1 MESDDAQVPGARGS
15 TCVCTEATG
24 HQLHHG
30 ARSQLRG
37 PGCWRS
43 PGAACPA
50 GPEEGARPRQHDG
63 KAMRRQ
69 PEGKRGQL
77 QGPPS
82 GPPSRGLGACR
93 GCSQRRQLTVTRA
106 RGWLVWWGVSCTSS
120 LVTLLSCR
128 GLLHFNDFKGDF
140 LNALF
145 TTRCCFH

>member
-1 MESDDAQVPGARGS
+1 MKWKVTMHKFPAPEAAHV
-15 TCVCTEATG
+15 CVHRSLG
-24 HQLHHG
+24 HRLHHG
-30 ARSQLRG
+30 AQSEPRG

-43 PGAACPA
+43 PGAAPPA

-63 KAMRRQ
+63 KAMQRQ
-69 PEGKRGQL
+69 PEGKQGRL
-77 QGPPS
+77 Q
-82 GPPSRGLGACR
+82 GPPSRGLGARR
-93 GCSQRRQLTVTRA
+93 GCAQQRQLTGTWA

-120 LVTLLSCR
+120 LGTPLSCR